1 MNIITGEKFQNICNH
16 HISKNEHKPFEL
28 QVDDHIDVDTFDF
41 TDFDNDELVYV
52 NSSLLNTTKPKL
64 IESKLYDKLSEFR
77 NPFRLILH
85 NSDDEFGEKQLKYL
99 DIPNCK
105 KIYTQNMNVKHPSV
119 KPLPIGI
126 ANSCWRWGN
135 SKIMDKVIKEGYY
148 DIKPLFIYANFTL
161 TKEDEDW
168 RNLVPNSELWEQIT
182 SARYKRRSDCYD
194 ALLDNKITMNK
205 STKDYK
211 SYLQELKQ
219 YKFCI
224 SPEGNGIDCY
234 RTWEAL
240 YMRTIPIC
248 KRSVMVEEFAK
259 TFPIYII
266 DDWKDLSI
274 NDLKKQYD
282 TFSWDNWNQL
292 DFETY
297 CRKVG
302 L

>member
-1 MNIITGEKFQNICNH
+1 MIPIQGERFQDLCSVQ
-16 HISKNEHKPFEL
+16 ISKLEHKQFESTSDSIDI
-28 QVDDHIDVDTFDF
+28 DDYDF
-41 TDFDNDELVYV
+41 TNYDNAELVYV

-77 NPFRLILH
+77 NPFRLVLH

-105 KIYTQNMNVKHPSV
+105 KIYTQNMNVKHPQV
-119 KPLPIGI
+119 EPLPIGI
-126 ANSCWRWGN
+126 ANSCWDWGD
-135 SKIMDKVIKEGYY
+135 SKIMDEVINEGFS
-148 DIKPLFIYANFTL
+148 DTNPLFIYANFT
-161 TKEDEDW
+161 KGDG
-168 RNLVPNSELWEQIT
+168 V
-182 SARYKRRSDCYD
+182 RYERRKDCYD
-194 ALLDNKITMNK
+194 ILSENGIIMQE
-205 STKDYK
+205 STDYK
-211 SYLQELKQ
+211 SYLQDLKKF
-219 YKFCI
+219 KFCL

-259 TFPIYII
+259 TFPIYIV
-266 DDWKDLSI
+266 DDWKDFDIDDVWNS
-274 NDLKKQYD
+274 YD
-282 TFSWDNWNQL
+282 SFNWDNWYQL

-297 CRKVG
+297 CREIE

>member
-1 MNIITGEKFQNICNH
+1 MISIQGERFQDLCSVQ
-16 HISKNEHKPFEL
+16 ISKLEHKQFESTSDSIDI
-28 QVDDHIDVDTFDF
+28 DDYDF
-41 TDFDNDELVYV
+41 TNYDNAELVYV

-77 NPFRLILH
+77 NPFRLVLH

-105 KIYTQNMNVKHPSV
+105 KIYTQNMNVKHPQV
-119 KPLPIGI
+119 EPLPIGI
-126 ANSCWRWGN
+126 ANSCWDWGD
-135 SKIMDKVIKEGYY
+135 SKIMDEVINEGFS
-148 DIKPLFIYANFTL
+148 DTNPLFIYANFT
-161 TKEDEDW
+161 KGDG
-168 RNLVPNSELWEQIT
+168 V
-182 SARYKRRSDCYD
+182 RYERRKDCYD
-194 ALLDNKITMNK
+194 ILSENGIIMQE
-205 STKDYK
+205 STDYK
-211 SYLQELKQ
+211 SYLQDLKKF
-219 YKFCI
+219 KFCL

-259 TFPIYII
+259 TFPIYIV
-266 DDWKDLSI
+266 DDWKEFDIDDVWSS
-274 NDLKKQYD
+274 YD
-282 TFSWDNWNQL
+282 SFNCDNWYLL

-297 CRKVG
+297 CREIE